1 MFCPAC
7 GVENNGVNFCHACQT
22 NLAIVAKLIAREDA
36 RARRS
41 RIFSRTGLV
50 SIIIS
55 EGFAWTLAALAL
67 FFMAL
72 SSASQSTD
80 PNATSA
86 SFQAAGL
93 HGFHRNEKA
102 QKGLDE

>member
-1 MFCPAC
+1 M
-7 GVENNGVNFCHACQT
+7 
-22 NLAIVAKLIAREDA
+22 L
-36 RARRS
+36 RS
-41 RIFSRTGLV
+41 FS
-50 SIIIS
+50 
-55 EGFAWTLAALAL
+55 LAALAL